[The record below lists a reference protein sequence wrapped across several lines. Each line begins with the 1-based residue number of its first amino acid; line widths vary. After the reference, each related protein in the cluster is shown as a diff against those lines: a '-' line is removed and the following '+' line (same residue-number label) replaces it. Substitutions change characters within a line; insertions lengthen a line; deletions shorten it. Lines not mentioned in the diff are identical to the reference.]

1 MRKYINSLHYRKG
14 KGQTEGLPPLNKME
28 YAIFLVDYWL
38 CPFYLNWKD
47 LYSNYSELFLI
58 NSINIGKYRKDK

>member
-1 MRKYINSLHYRKG
+1 MRKYVNSLHYRNG
-14 KGQTEGLPPLNKME
+14 RGQTEGLPPLNKIEWKIM
-28 YAIFLVDYWL
+28 IIDYWL
-38 CPFYLNWKD
+38 TPFYLNWKD